1 MAEGGASQEE
11 RTVELLVSRF
21 DPTSDEGPRPRSYR
35 VPRGPDRSVLDALN
49 FVKDEL
55 DGSLSYRWSCRM
67 GICGSCGVMI
77 DGEPRLACSTFL
89 RDHGETVRIGPLAH
103 FPVVRDLV
111 VEFDRFLEL
120 LGRVKP
126 WIIRAKQRALE
137 EAPARQSPAE
147 REAFDQF
154 SHCIN
159 CMLCYAACPVVARE
173 PGFLGPAAIA
183 TGHRYDLDS
192 RDEGSRERRRV
203 FLEEGG
209 VFSCTYA
216 NECSVVCPKNVDPAA
231 AIQQEKLASVV
242 EWARSLVL
250 RPRVA
255 LKS

>member
-1 MAEGGASQEE
+1 MAESAASQDE

-21 DPTSDEGPRPRSYR
+21 DPTADEEPRPRSYR
-35 VPRGPDRSVLDALN
+35 IPWRPDWSVLDALN

-67 GICGSCGVMI
+67 AICGSCGVMI

-89 RDHGETVRIGPLAH
+89 RDHGEKVRIGPLAH

-126 WIIRAKQRALE
+126 WIIRAKERALKDG
-137 EAPARQSPAE
+137 PARQSPAE

-173 PGFLGPAAIA
+173 PRFLGPAAIA
-183 TGHRYDLDS
+183 TGRRYDLDS
-192 RDEGSRERRRV
+192 RDEGARERRRV

-209 VFSCTYA
+209 VFSCSYA

-231 AIQQEKLASVV
+231 AIQQEKLASVI

-250 RPRVA
+250 RPREG
-255 LKS
+255 

>member
-1 MAEGGASQEE
+1 M
-11 RTVELLVSRF
+11 ELLVSRF
-21 DPTSDEGPRPRSYR
+21 DPTTDSESRARSYS
-35 VPRGPDRSVLDALN
+35 VPGRNDWSVLDALN

-67 GICGSCGVMI
+67 GICGSCGMMI
-77 DGEPRLACSTFL
+77 DGEPRLACETPL
-89 RDHGETVRIGPLAH
+89 RDRGEVVRVEPLAN
-103 FPVVRDLV
+103 FPVLRDLA

-126 WIIRAKQRALE
+126 WIIRAKERAIE
-137 EAPARQSPAE
+137 EGTFRQSPAE
-147 REAFDQF
+147 QEAFEQF

-173 PGFLGPAAIA
+173 PQFLGPATIA
-183 TGHRYDLDS
+183 LGRRYNLDS
-192 RDEGSRERRRV
+192 RDQGAPERRSV

-209 VFSCTYA
+209 VFSCSYA

-242 EWARSLVL
+242 EWARSLIL
-250 RPRVA
+250 RPRE
-255 LKS
+255 S